1 MSSAFSGIPKE
12 AAAFAAPFRI
22 FLGERHVMGGRP
34 TVAVRAYLAL
44 TAFFGEFIRQ
54 FISSL
59 PCVSF
64 DPLPADFSCLL
75 ARVVLS
81 LTMLDQSLVAL
92 SVAYALGCLCRIL

>member
-1 MSSAFSGIPKE
+1 
-12 AAAFAAPFRI
+12 
-22 FLGERHVMGGRP
+22 MGGRP
-34 TVAVRAYLAL
+34 TVTVRAYLAL

-54 FISSL
+54 FISGL
-59 PCVSF
+59 PCVAF

-81 LTMLDQSLVAL
+81 LTLLDQSLVAL